1 MFFNLTQLFCNL
13 VVWVVNPPLIGS
25 IFASYCKATGFF
37 IFFCCGVQFTSG
49 PLKEIQRIGDTQFKL
64 LLFFAYPHFSC
75 VDLYICWWLCKYI
88 SRVLNIF
95 PTPLNV
101 HLVYAEL
108 LRQEVVMP
116 VSITLLPLYI
126 TLLLPSRMT
135 NYLCLFVIN
144 TDLRIAIDIDS
155 EYEGSNSTRK
165 KRELDSEALFNY

>member
-1 MFFNLTQLFCNL
+1 M
-13 VVWVVNPPLIGS
+13 
-25 IFASYCKATGFF
+25 
-37 IFFCCGVQFTSG
+37 
-49 PLKEIQRIGDTQFKL
+49 
-64 LLFFAYPHFSC
+64 
-75 VDLYICWWLCKYI
+75 
-88 SRVLNIF
+88 
-95 PTPLNV
+95 